1 MQEQTPQDRAQDSG
15 GNENFDPRSE
25 ILSDEEMRNR
35 AAAFAQQIYE
45 QELESLRGQRERAI
59 ARQRALEEFEQKQA
73 EYAQAYRNYCEQF
86 YGTAAAVTVDPATGA
101 QTAVPASAPDAITAA
116 ADVPVA
122 PPPDDATAYYDE
134 FSEAAPT
141 NVAPAGTAEPDASGA
156 VPADA
161 ENSESAAPYSVRVDP
176 ETGEQVFVYR
186 SAADVPETVAVSAEN
201 AEPDSAGAE
210 AAAPDEPEPAPSVA
224 AAPKK
229 RPAKRRA
236 SPFKGPNRIGG
247 SEPIRIPSAPV
258 ETALVATYYIVSR
271 LIVAVVII
279 FCILLL
285 GFLAIV
291 LFSNDP
297 RYDSLRNA
305 ILSVAGAN
313 DEQPAPAAAA
323 EAPAVPAEISAPAK
337 IAAPEEP
344 AVEEISPI
352 PDDAPQTD
360 YFSADFSSENSANV
374 PDDYADEE
382 ADSDGSDSEEAD
394 SESDAF
400 ALPSDGNADDESE
413 SDGNDDE

>member
-86 YGTAAAVTVDPATGA
+86 YGTDAAVTVDPATGA
-101 QTAVPASAPDAITAA
+101 QTAVPASAPDATTIAA
-116 ADVPVA
+116 ADVPAA
-122 PPPDDATAYYDE
+122 PTPDDATAYYDE

-141 NVAPAGTAEPDASGA
+141 NAAPAETVAPDASDA
-156 VPADA
+156 APADA

-186 SAADVPETVAVSAEN
+186 SAADVPETVAVPAEN
-201 AEPDSAGAE
+201 TEPDSAGAE
-210 AAAPDEPEPAPSVA
+210 AAAPDEPEPPPSVA

-236 SPFKGPNRIGG
+236 SPFKGPTRIGG
-247 SEPIRIPSAPV
+247 SEPIRVPSAPV

-313 DEQPAPAAAA
+313 DEQTAPAAAA
-323 EAPAVPAEISAPAK
+323 EAPAVPAEISAPDK

-394 SESDAF
+394 SDDA
-400 ALPSDGNADDESE
+400 PE